1 VGEWSRARDAIH
13 AATTDEARSEAI
25 DRLWGMARASHRD
38 EVFELLEDI
47 RTNLTHPTRADHR
60 LLDWITRE
68 IGAL

>member
-1 VGEWSRARDAIH
+1 MGEWSRARDAIRH
-13 AATTDEARSEAI
+13 AATAEERETAI
-25 DRLWGMARASHRD
+25 DRLWTLARASHRD

-47 RTNLTHPTRADHR
+47 RTNLTYPTRADHR